1 MVKVLYFYHIKL
13 KKAYK
18 RGKKTSFKGKFANY
32 LGLNIFNNNKRKT
45 MKNISKLLV
54 VITSSLL
61 VSLKAFAGELTV
73 TGSAKASY
81 AISGGGV
88 GNNTGNALGIS
99 NELKFAASGEL
110 DNGFTWSYFMELDGN
125 DGGAHDNDDSQLAIG
140 MGDMG
145 TIKLNDSE
153 GGLSTE
159 TAMGI
164 GALGVGDDY
173 ANTGAFVGNDIDVS
187 SYPNIEYNLPAVLP
201 FGIGAKLA
209 YVPNTGDG
217 DNNSYKST
225 GVVNAQGAD
234 GDEATMYQLTA
245 TPIEGLGIGADY
257 IEFGNTSGTNVQT
270 AESGGFYAKYAVGN
284 FKLGY
289 HERFHAPAIDGAAR
303 ISAGAYSYILNGAGI
318 EFALND
324 SLSIS
329 YMEEESE
336 KKSYGAAVNA
346 AAGASPFTRTVVTA
360 ESKYL
365 QAAYDIGG
373 ATIGVANVD
382 SNNSAY
388 SSGTDKTLTI
398 ISLAIDF

>member
-1 MVKVLYFYHIKL
+1 MRRKFVNYH
-13 KKAYK
+13 
-18 RGKKTSFKGKFANY
+18 R
-32 LGLNIFNNNKRKT
+32 LNIFNNNKRKT
-45 MKNISKLLV
+45 MNNISKLLV
-54 VITSSLL
+54 VIISSLL

-88 GNNTGNALGIS
+88 GNNTGNAIGIS
-99 NELKFAASGEL
+99 NELMFKASGEL

-145 TIKLNDSE
+145 TLKINDSE

-187 SYPNIEYNLPAVLP
+187 SYPNFEYNLPAILP
-201 FGIGAKLA
+201 FGIGAKVA

-225 GVVNAQGAD
+225 GNVNAQGAD
-234 GDEATMYQLTA
+234 GDSATMYQLTA
-245 TPIEGLGIGADY
+245 TPIDGLGIGADY
-257 IEFGNTSGTNVQT
+257 IEFNNTSGTNVQN
-270 AESGGFYAKYAVGN
+270 AESGGFYAKYAIGN
-284 FKLGY
+284 FKIGY
-289 HERFHAPAIDGAAR
+289 HERYHAPAIDGAAK
-303 ISAGAYSYILNGAGI
+303 ISAGAHSYVLDGIGI
-318 EFALND
+318 EFAIND
-324 SLSIS
+324 ALSIS
-329 YMEEESE
+329 YMEEESQ

-346 AAGASPFTRTVVTA
+346 AAGASPFTRTSVSA
-360 ESKYL
+360 ESTYL

-373 ATIGVANVD
+373 ATIGVANVEGT
-382 SNNSAY
+382 NSAY
-388 SSGTDKTLTI
+388 SAGSDRTLTI